1 MFVSRKNNAPNVPQ
15 ARPIEKFWAI
25 CKKEY
30 KKLNKQVKTVDE
42 MTKIWSKI
50 PNKVAKKSG
59 KSLMANVRRKIRLIG
74 HEGVKSTF

>member
-1 MFVSRKNNAPNVPQ
+1 MSRKNNAPNVPQ

-30 KKLNKQVKTVDE
+30 KKLNKQVKTCDE